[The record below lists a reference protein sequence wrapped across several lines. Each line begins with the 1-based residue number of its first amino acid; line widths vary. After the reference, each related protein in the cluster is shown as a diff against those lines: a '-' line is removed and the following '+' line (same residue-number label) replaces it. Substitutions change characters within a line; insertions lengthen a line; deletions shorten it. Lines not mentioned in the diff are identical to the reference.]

1 MHGPMGESSYTKEV
15 SNLIKYI
22 HSNTPVRDSL
32 YEHATL
38 YFIDAD
44 KLMAKKQHLTTK
56 VKEARDALEKAS
68 SKDKSK
74 LTVELQSAEYL
85 LSEETKQQKLAQQ
98 ERQERV
104 YQLCESILK
113 LSEGSD
119 FDETQTDSAK
129 ILGTLLLLSPHEGAK
144 LPELHQKLKPTYKAV
159 LALRLLD
166 KLLAEEAITNPYIL
180 QKFQSD
186 YRYGDE
192 ENGLSLFQKDICVP
206 IILAALIQDIGLQHP
221 SAQLILKGAEGDL
234 DEFSVL
240 ENDDRIALLKIN
252 YQQSLNYL
260 VHGLGL
266 VPYRGNS
273 REEKKQFDEDEKARL
288 QFARSILTDSVKP
301 KLAEGNLLKIPQ
313 IYASVVFSTKK
324 ESNLNNLPKAT
335 LVLEKA
341 AQMKS
346 INAEFTQYFIGI
358 VGHFPQGFGITYIP
372 KDRENQDLEQYEY
385 AIVFALNAKNP
396 FVPICR
402 TATRHLTFNSVGKR
416 IEVPIENN
424 LYFATTR
431 KKFSVISPERLEA
444 ILSKLCSNFEERKN
458 LDLIPSHWN
467 PYSYFCFTKFQNL
480 WKKSKQ

>member
-1 MHGPMGESSYTKEV
+1 MHGPMGESSYTKEITSV
-15 SNLIKYI
+15 IKYI
-22 HSNTPVRDSL
+22 HSNTSVKDSM
-32 YEHATL
+32 YEHAAL

-44 KLMAKKQHLTTK
+44 KEIAKKQHLTAQ
-56 VKEARDALEKAS
+56 VKEARVALENAN
-68 SKDKSK
+68 SKDKTK
-74 LTVELQSAEYL
+74 LAVELQSAEYL
-85 LSEETKQQKLAQQ
+85 LNEETKIQKLAQQ

-104 YQLCESILK
+104 YKLCESILL

-119 FDETQTDSAK
+119 YQDTQTDSAK
-129 ILGTLLLLSPHEGAK
+129 FLGTLLLLSPHEGAK
-144 LPELHQKLKPTYKAV
+144 LPELHQKLKPAYKGV

-166 KLLAEEAITNPYIL
+166 KLLDEEIITNSYIL
-180 QKFQSD
+180 QKYQDELRFSEEEKGMSVFQRD
-186 YRYGDE
+186 V
-192 ENGLSLFQKDICVP
+192 CVP

-221 SAQLILKGAEGDL
+221 LAQLILKGPEGNL
-234 DEFSVL
+234 DEYRVL

-260 VHGLGL
+260 IHGVGL
-266 VPYRGNS
+266 VTYRGNS
-273 REEKKQFDEDEKARL
+273 REEKKLFDENEKARL
-288 QFARSILTDSVKP
+288 QFTKSLLTDSIKP
-301 KLAEGNLLKIPQ
+301 KMAEGNLLKIPQ

-335 LVLEKA
+335 LVLDKA

-346 INAEFTQYFIGI
+346 INAEATQHFISI

-372 KDRENQDLEQYEY
+372 KDRENQDLERYEY
-385 AIVFALNAKNP
+385 AIVFALNPKNP
-396 FVPICR
+396 FVPVCR

-416 IEVPIENN
+416 IVVPIENN

-444 ILSKLCSNFEERKN
+444 ILSKLCSNFAERKN

>member
-15 SNLIKYI
+15 SNVIKYI
-22 HSNTPVRDSL
+22 HSDTPVKDSL

-44 KLMAKKQHLTTK
+44 KDMAKKKQLTLQ
-56 VKEARDALEKAS
+56 VKEARQALVEAS
-68 SKDKSK
+68 SKDKKK
-74 LTVELQSAEYL
+74 LEIELQSAEYL
-85 LSEETKQQKLAQQ
+85 FNEEIKIQKIAQQK
-98 ERQERV
+98 RQERV
-104 YQLCESILK
+104 YQLCESIIR

-119 FDETQTDSAK
+119 YDETQTNSAK

-144 LPELHQKLKPTYKAV
+144 LAGFHQKLKPVYKAV

-166 KLLAEEAITNPYIL
+166 KLIEEEIITNNFIL
-180 QKFQSD
+180 QKHQKD
-186 YRYGDE
+186 ERYSEE
-192 ENGLSLFQKDICVP
+192 ENDISLFQRDVCVP
-206 IILAALIQDIGLQHP
+206 VILAALIQDIGLQHP

-234 DEFSVL
+234 DEYRVL
-240 ENDDRIALLKIN
+240 ENDARIALLKIN

-260 VHGLGL
+260 IHGLGL
-266 VPYRGNS
+266 VIYRGNS
-273 REEKKQFDEDEKARL
+273 REEKKLFDENEKTRL
-288 QFARSILTDSVKP
+288 QFTKSLLTDSIKP
-301 KLAEGNLLKIPQ
+301 KMAEGNLLKIPQ

-324 ESNLNNLPKAT
+324 GSNLINLPKAT

-372 KDRENQDLEQYEY
+372 KDRENQDLEHYEY
-385 AIVFALNAKNP
+385 AIVFALNPKNP
-396 FVPICR
+396 FVPVCR

-416 IEVPIENN
+416 IAVPIESN

-431 KKFSVISPERLEA
+431 KKFSTISPERLEA
-444 ILSKLCSNFEERKN
+444 ILKKLSSNFEERKN

-467 PYSYFCFTKFQNL
+467 PYGYFGFKKFQNL
-480 WKKSKQ
+480 WKKGN